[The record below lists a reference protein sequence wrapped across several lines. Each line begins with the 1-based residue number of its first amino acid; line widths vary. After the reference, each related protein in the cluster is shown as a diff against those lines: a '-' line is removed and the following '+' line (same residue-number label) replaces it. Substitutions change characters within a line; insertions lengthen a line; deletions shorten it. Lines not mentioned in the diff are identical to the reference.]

1 MNKTDKLKKAL
12 GGKLRN
18 LRESKELSIRA
29 LTALANIDHSQIHR
43 IEKGDISPSAITI
56 QKLADALEVT
66 PCAFFDC

>member
-1 MNKTDKLKKAL
+1 MNKNDKLKKAL
-12 GGKLRN
+12 GDKLRT
-18 LRESKELSIRA
+18 LRDSKGLSVRA
-29 LTALANIDHSQIHR
+29 LAALADIDHSQIHR